1 MLLRKAVLSATLT
14 IDWEDLFNKIGASIK
29 LFCFVITLSFTAACQ
44 TVKCLY
50 NLREEDMTLYNLPLR
65 SSEHKNKMSATSNLV
80 KVGKYT
86 SH

>member
-14 IDWEDLFNKIGASIK
+14 IDWKDLFNKIGASIK
-29 LFCFVITLSFTAACQ
+29 LFCFVITLSFT

-65 SSEHKNKMSATSNLV
+65 SSEHKNKMSATPNLV